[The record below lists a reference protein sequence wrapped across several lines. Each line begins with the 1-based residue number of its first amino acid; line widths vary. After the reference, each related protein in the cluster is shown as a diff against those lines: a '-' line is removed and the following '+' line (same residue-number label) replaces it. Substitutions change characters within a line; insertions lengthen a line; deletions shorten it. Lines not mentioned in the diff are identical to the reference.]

1 MKEVEKLVSKVV
13 DKYGR
18 IDLLVNVVWAFIGGK
33 TVMELEEKE
42 WDLMMDMNLKSAFL
56 MSKNVIPQMISS
68 KNGKIVHLS
77 SRSGLK
83 STDTILLM
91 RHQNQDWFGL

>member
-1 MKEVEKLVSKVV
+1 MKEVEKLVSEVV

>member
-1 MKEVEKLVSKVV
+1 
-13 DKYGR
+13 
-18 IDLLVNVVWAFIGGK
+18 
-33 TVMELEEKE
+33 MELEEKE
-42 WDLMMDMNLKSAFL
+42 WDLMMDMNIKSAFL

-91 RHQNQDWFGL
+91 RHQNQG